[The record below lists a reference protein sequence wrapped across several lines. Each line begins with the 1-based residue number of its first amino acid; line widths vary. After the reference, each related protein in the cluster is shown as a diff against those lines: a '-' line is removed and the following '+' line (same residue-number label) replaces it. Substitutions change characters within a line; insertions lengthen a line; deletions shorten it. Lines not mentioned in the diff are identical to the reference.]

1 MKSHFVRPL
10 ILIGVLAFFTAF
22 PPSTLLAQEPQGA
35 SVQNPPAP
43 NTPGPS
49 STTGILLMAHGGE
62 PDWNQTVLAVAA
74 ETNKTM
80 PTEVAFGMADR
91 ESLQE
96 GIDKLVARGVRQIV
110 AVPLFVSSHSI
121 VIDSTKYLLGL
132 RPDAPKG
139 FADLIDS
146 MPDMKGLSSAAH
158 DAHAPG
164 APPAGGPQTSTASS
178 NPATPSSASNPN
190 SAGAKN
196 QFAMLPP
203 NSGSID
209 PNNPPPDPVDQDA
222 IDRANHVMD
231 YSSMTSAKMPTADT
245 GEDTDSCTDT
255 SSTSAKSTP
264 TNSAHAH
271 RPHGTAPIPP
281 PVQSSVPIRMT
292 SALDHHA
299 VVAEILSDRA
309 AAVAKDPSRD
319 VLILVAHGPNE
330 DVENAKWLA
339 DMRSLAKQVAARQR
353 YARIECATLRDDAPA
368 AVRDAATADLRKKV
382 QDADNQ
388 GYHTIVVP
396 LLLSYGGIENG
407 LRERLDGI
415 EHILSSKPLLPDPR
429 IAQWVLTSASASESA
444 ASTSK

>member
-1 MKSHFVRPL
+1 MRSYFVRPL
-10 ILIGVLAFFTAF
+10 ILIGVLAFFAAS
-22 PPSTLLAQEPQGA
+22 PPSTLLAREPQGA

-43 NTPGPS
+43 NTPGKG

-96 GIDKLVARGVRQIV
+96 GIDKLVARGVKQIV

-158 DAHAPG
+158 DAHGPG
-164 APPAGGPQTSTASS
+164 ALPTSSAQNSAPPSTSTAVTSS
-178 NPATPSSASNPN
+178 TPNPN
-190 SAGAKN
+190 GPGAES
-196 QFAMLPP
+196 QSGMLAP
-203 NSGSID
+203 NSGSTD
-209 PNNPPPDPVDQDA
+209 PNSLPPDPIDQDA

-231 YSSMTSAKMPTADT
+231 YSSMTSAKLPTAETD
-245 GEDTDSCTDT
+245 EDTAADG
-255 SSTSAKSTP
+255 SSAASKPSAPEADHTH
-264 TNSAHAH
+264 HAH
-271 RPHGTAPIPP
+271 SSAPIPP

-309 AAVAKDPSRD
+309 AAIATNPARD
-319 VLILVAHGPNE
+319 VLILVAHGPN
-330 DVENAKWLA
+330 DDAENSQWLA

-388 GYHTIVVP
+388 GYHAIVVP

-444 ASTSK
+444 ASASK

>member
-1 MKSHFVRPL
+1 MTFYFARPL
-10 ILIGVLAFFTAF
+10 IWISVLAFFAAC
-22 PPSTLLAQEPQGA
+22 PPSALFAQEPQGA
-35 SVQNPPAP
+35 SVQSSPAP
-43 NTPGPS
+43 NTPSPN
-49 STTGILLMAHGGE
+49 STIGILLMAHGGK

-96 GIDKLVARGVRQIV
+96 GIDKLVARGVKQLV

-132 RPDAPKG
+132 CPDAPKG

-158 DAHAPG
+158 NAHTPSAM
-164 APPAGGPQTSTASS
+164 
-178 NPATPSSASNPN
+178 PSSATQNSEPSISAMPPPSSTSNPN
-190 SAGAKN
+190 GPSGKN
-196 QFAMLPP
+196 KSGMLAP
-203 NSGSID
+203 NSGSTD

-231 YSSMTSAKMPTADT
+231 YSSMTSAKLPTAETD
-245 GEDTDSCTDT
+245 EDMPADG
-255 SSTSAKSTP
+255 SSSSAKSVPSETD
-264 TNSAHAH
+264 HAH
-271 RPHGTAPIPP
+271 RAHSSAPVPP

-309 AAVAKDPSRD
+309 AAIAKNPSRD

-330 DVENAKWLA
+330 DAENAKWLA
-339 DMRSLAKQVAARQR
+339 DMRSLASQIAARQH
-353 YARIECATLRDDAPA
+353 YARIECATLRDDADSK
-368 AVRDAATADLRKKV
+368 VRDAATVELRKKV
-382 QDADNQ
+382 QEADNQ
-388 GYHTIVVP
+388 GYHVVVVP

-407 LRERLDGI
+407 LRERLDGV
-415 EHILSSKPLLPDPR
+415 EHILSPKPLLPDPR
-429 IAQWVLTSASASESA
+429 IAQWVLASASAPDSISA
-444 ASTSK
+444 GN

>member
-1 MKSHFVRPL
+1 
-10 ILIGVLAFFTAF
+10 LAW
-22 PPSTLLAQEPQGA
+22 P
-35 SVQNPPAP
+35 
-43 NTPGPS
+43 
-49 STTGILLMAHGGE
+49 I
-62 PDWNQTVLAVAA
+62 
-74 ETNKTM
+74 
-80 PTEVAFGMADR
+80 
-91 ESLQE
+91 
-96 GIDKLVARGVRQIV
+96 
-110 AVPLFVSSHSI
+110 VSSHSI

-245 GEDTDSCTDT
+245 GEDTDSYTDT

-271 RPHGTAPIPP
+271 RPHGTAPISP

-309 AAVAKDPSRD
+309 AAIATNPARD
-319 VLILVAHGPNE
+319 VLILVAHGPN
-330 DVENAKWLA
+330 DDAENSQWLA
-339 DMRSLAKQVAARQR
+339 DMRSLAKQVAASHH
-353 YARIECATLRDDAPA
+353 YVRIECATLRDDAPA
-368 AVRDAATADLRKKV
+368 AVREAATAELRKKI
-382 QDADNQ
+382 QNADNE
-388 GYHTIVVP
+388 GYHAIVVP

-407 LRERLDGI
+407 LRERLDGV
-415 EHILSSKPLLPDPR
+415 EHILSPKPLLPDPR

-444 ASTSK
+444 ASASK